1 MNEAI
6 ISEGK
11 CLYCDQ
17 LISQKEMGKHLAKH
31 LDSNEGST
39 AVENRQTFCH
49 VEVEANE
56 MFLHLLVKGD
66 ATMNKIDKYLRGIWL
81 ECCGHMSEF
90 GHKSSKVAMGQKV
103 QDVFVPRI
111 KIHHDYDFG
120 TTTRVFL
127 KGLKHY
133 QLNLKESLVLMS
145 RNEPLNLMCATCK
158 TEPAV
163 NLCAT
168 YNWEKYSFFC
178 KKCSKKHEK
187 VCDDF
192 ADYSCMPVV
201 NSPRMGQC
209 GYTGGTIDKARD
221 GVYRKT
227 E

>member
-1 MNEAI
+1 METI

-17 LISQKEMGKHLAKH
+17 LLSQKEMGKHLAKH
-31 LDSNEGST
+31 LSAIEGST
-39 AVENRQTFCH
+39 AVENTQTFCH
-49 VEVEANE
+49 VEVDANE

-66 ATMNKIDKYLRGIWL
+66 ATMKKIDKFLRDIWL

-90 GHKSSKVAMGQKV
+90 GHKSSKVTMGQKV
-103 QDVFVPRI
+103 RDVFVPRI

-133 QLNLKESLVLMS
+133 QLNLKDGVILMS
-145 RNEPLNLMCATCK
+145 RNEPLHLMCATCK

-163 NLCAT
+163 NLCST
-168 YNWEKYSFFC
+168 CNWEKYSFFC

-209 GYTGGTIDKARD
+209 GYTGGTIDKERD
-221 GVYRKT
+221 GIYMKK
-227 E
+227 